1 MEPQHTIG
9 DDAPGKKVLMLT
21 NIELGQSNVFLAT
34 AHALLHLNP
43 HVKVHLATFG
53 GLEESVASVSEH
65 ARKTT
70 PRAQPIVYHRIQ
82 GMSMREGI
90 QDYIERNKIPSRAG
104 YYFPES
110 FSVPLNFSVTK
121 RALRDSIPIFVPY
134 TGSQL
139 VEIVSSLISI
149 IQEVNADLVV
159 VDALMTAGLTAL
171 EHLRVKYIC
180 LSPNTIKDFAASAQ
194 PRGESFW
201 KYPALFSGYSYPV
214 PLHLVPLNIYFL
226 LYMTYIFI
234 SDPDKKETEQYLQDN
249 LGLELRTPVDLLR
262 NRPGDLKIVVGSLPE
277 LDFKGILPDHV
288 LPCGPI
294 LRSAPPVS
302 KLDPEL
308 GEWLA
313 KGPTLYINLGSMCQ
327 VDEQQMT
334 EMACAI
340 RILSDEF
347 RKKKQSPNRPLQV
360 LWKLKANRDV
370 KVLEE
375 GSKLR
380 DAVGKEI
387 EAGQVR
393 IVDWA
398 VAEPIAILKTGHVVC
413 SVHHG
418 GANSFNE
425 AIV

>member
-9 DDAPGKKVLMLT
+9 DNTPGKKVLMLT

-34 AHALLHLNP
+34 AHALLHLDSR
-43 HVKVHLATFG
+43 VEVHLATFG

-65 ARKTT
+65 ARETT
-70 PRAQPIVYHRIQ
+70 PSAQPIVYHRIE

-90 QDYIERNKIPSRAG
+90 QDYIKRNKIPSRAG
-104 YYFPES
+104 NYFPES
-110 FSVPLNFSVTK
+110 FSAPLNFSVTR
-121 RALRDSIPIFVPY
+121 RALSDSIPIFVPY
-134 TGSQL
+134 TGKQL
-139 VEIVSSLISI
+139 AEIVSSLISV

-159 VDALMTAGLTAL
+159 VDAIMTAGLTAL
-171 EHLRVKYIC
+171 WHLGVKHIC
-180 LSPNTIKDFAASAQ
+180 LSANTIKDFAASAQ

-226 LYMTYIFI
+226 FYMTYIFI

-249 LGLELRTPVDLLR
+249 LGIKLRTPIDLIR
-262 NRPGDLKIVVGSLPE
+262 NRPEGLKIVVSSLPE

-308 GEWLA
+308 WEWLA

-327 VDEQQMT
+327 IDEQQMT

-340 RILSDEF
+340 RILCDEF
-347 RKKKQSPNRPLQV
+347 QKKKQSPNRPLQV
-360 LWKLKANRDV
+360 LWKLKAHGDV

-375 GSKLR
+375 GSKIR
-380 DAVGKEI
+380 EIIGKET
-387 EAGQVR
+387 EADQVR
-393 IVDWA
+393 IVSWA
-398 VAEPIAILKTGHVVC
+398 VAEPIAILQTGHVVC